1 MNLMI
6 IESKGKIEKLTAILG
21 DGWQVAASLGHV
33 RDLPVREIGVSEPN
47 FRPDYVITEK
57 GEQILGR
64 LDALVKKA
72 DLVYLA
78 TDPDREGESISWHL
92 QQCLKPE
99 SYQRVTFGEVT
110 ETAVKKAMLAPRSI
124 DVKRV
129 AAQEARRVLDRL
141 VGYMV
146 SPALRNL
153 TGQNLSA
160 GRVQSPAVRL
170 VVDRER
176 AISAF
181 RQTLH
186 YGATLHFNGE
196 SGAWS
201 ANWLTMPDFITE
213 DDPYFMDKNFA
224 QEVAAITKVVVK
236 SYKESE
242 ATRTPPAPFIT
253 STLQQAASI
262 ALGLDPKAT
271 MDTAQALYD
280 KGHIT
285 YHRTD
290 NPNISDES
298 IGDIANVAE
307 SLGLDIADKLRKF
320 KVKADAQAGHPA
332 ITPTHWDIA
341 EVGDTPEQRALYKL
355 IRIRAIACQLADA
368 RFAVRT
374 TILEAAEPVQGRDV
388 AFQAKGRT
396 LIYQGWLKLMAG
408 DQTEDEDESENT
420 KEPVNPV
427 PAVTAGQSLAPTNGR
442 LVEITTKAPSRYT
455 QASLVKKLDAEGIGR
470 PATYAAIMDN
480 IVSRDYVTTVKKFLV
495 PTATGELIVDS
506 LVGKFEFLNMG
517 FTRELEA
524 DLDRIEKGEA
534 GYKAV
539 IQRAYDHLKQELVTF
554 QASAP
559 PPKNPCPE
567 CGKALRRIEGKSGFF
582 WGCTGYPDCSV
593 SLPDDG
599 GKPGKK
605 KTQEKSTFTCR
616 LCNGLLVHRVKEGK
630 GAFNF
635 WGCSNYKETGC
646 KGSYPNKD
654 GEPSYA
660 AAK

>member
-1 MNLMI
+1 MKLMI
-6 IESKGKIEKLTAILG
+6 IESKGKVEKLTAILG
-21 DGWQVAASLGHV
+21 DKWQVAASLGHV
-33 RDLPVREIGVSEPN
+33 RDLPTNEMGVAEPN
-47 FRPDYVITEK
+47 FRPEYQMTER
-57 GEQILGR
+57 GEQIIARLG
-64 LDALVKKA
+64 ALIKKA
-72 DLVYLA
+72 DAIYLA

-110 ETAVKKAMLAPRSI
+110 ESAVKKAMLNPRAI

-146 SPALRNL
+146 SPALRDM

-176 AISAF
+176 AIKAF
-181 RQTLH
+181 KQTLH
-186 YGATLHFNGE
+186 FGAALHFNGE

-201 ANWLTMPDFITE
+201 ANWLTKPDFVS
-213 DDPYFMDKNFA
+213 DDNPYFLDRPFA
-224 QEVAAITKVVVK
+224 QAVAAVSTVVVK
-236 SYKESE
+236 SYEESE
-242 ATRTPPAPFIT
+242 ARRSPPAPFIT
-253 STLQQAASI
+253 STMQQAASI
-262 ALGLDPKAT
+262 ALGLDPKAA
-271 MDTAQALYD
+271 MDMAQALYD

-298 IGDIANVAE
+298 LVDIAAVAA
-307 SLGLDIADKLRKF
+307 SLGLDMADKPRKF

-332 ITPTHWDIA
+332 VTPTHWDVEEA
-341 EVGDTPEQRALYKL
+341 GETPEQRALYKL
-355 IRIRAIACQLADA
+355 IRNRAIACQLADA

-374 TILEAAEPVQGRDV
+374 AILEAAEPVQGRAV
-388 AFQAKGRT
+388 AFNASGRT
-396 LIYQGWLKLMAG
+396 LVYQGWLKLIAG
-408 DQTEDEDESENT
+408 DQAEDEDEGENS
-420 KEPVNPV
+420 KEPDNPV
-427 PAVTAGQSLAPTNGR
+427 PALTAGQFLAPAQGR
-442 LVEITTKAPSRYT
+442 LVEIKTKAPSRYT

-480 IVSRDYVTTVKKFLV
+480 IVGREYVATVKKFLV

-506 LVGKFEFLNMG
+506 LVGKFEFLNLG
-517 FTRELEA
+517 FTRELET

-539 IQRAYDHLKQELVTF
+539 IQRAYDQLKQELIAF
-554 QASAP
+554 HASAP

-567 CGKALRRIEGKSGFF
+567 CGKALRRIKGKSGFF

-593 SLPDDG
+593 SLPDEG
-599 GKPGKK
+599 GKPGQKK
-605 KTQEKSTFTCR
+605 PQEASNFTCA
-616 LCNGLLVHRVKEGK
+616 LCNSLLIHRVKK
-630 GAFNF
+630 GAYNF
-635 WGCSNYKETGC
+635 WGCSAFKATGC
-646 KGSYPNKD
+646 KGSYQDKEGKPV
-654 GEPSYA
+654 YA
-660 AAK
+660 TAK